1 MKGKFCESLIIIK
14 HQEPSQDSIPPC
26 LYLEFLIYL
35 TMVSEEMAFPYGTS
49 VKVLLRSNLRNLFK
63 TPKIQHLKLHL
74 SNMSLPGLWE
84 DMEVPDKPGDGV
96 I

>member
-49 VKVLLRSNLRNLFK
+49 VKVLLRSNFRNLFK
-63 TPKIQHLKLHL
+63 TPPPQ
-74 SNMSLPGLWE
+74 SLILE
-84 DMEVPDKPGDGV
+84 DIRFLVDLEMVADEKDYPF
-96 I
+96 

>member
-1 MKGKFCESLIIIK
+1 
-14 HQEPSQDSIPPC
+14 
-26 LYLEFLIYL
+26 
-35 TMVSEEMAFPYGTS
+35 MVSQERVYPYET
-49 VKVLLRSNLRNLFK
+49 VKVLLRSNLRNHVK
-63 TPKIQHLKLHL
+63 TPPPQSLILEDIRFLVDLEMVADEKDYLIKASFCESFIRIQHLKLHL